1 QKSRLS
7 GLLQE
12 ALEILPFSSSD
23 LLKSMLNLFFPPTFL
38 LDPLLLSVRSCKY
51 RNLKLNFFWFY
62 FSGEYLAYPEIKK
75 SA

>member
-38 LDPLLLSVRSCKY
+38 LDPAFI
-51 RNLKLNFFWFY
+51 KLQNVNVI
-62 FSGEYLAYPEIKK
+62 PHRHQNKK
-75 SA
+75 SPMKTKFHRAFKL